1 MFRSI
6 WEDMKDML
14 KNGTMLTRLIVLN
27 IIVFVVLGVFIRYL
41 FAPVY
46 PTLLNYLALSSDIW
60 WNLKHPWV
68 FITHMFMHAGLYHIF
83 WNMLLYYWFGTIV
96 GDLVGDKK
104 ILPLFI
110 YGGLLGAV
118 IYLVSYAFILPGN
131 LAGHA
136 IGASAAVM
144 ATVIAAAVIAPDYKI
159 RLILI
164 GSVSIKYIAV
174 VLLII
179 DLIGTTG
186 MNNTGGHFAHLG
198 GALFGWFFASNL
210 KRGNDLSIGFNKFVD
225 RILQFFQGVSGTGK
239 SNLKVSHKTSDKTRR
254 TGQAKSKKEGD
265 MQARV
270 DKILDKINEKGYDQ
284 LTDEEKEFLF
294 IASKKQ
300 K

>member
-6 WEDMKDML
+6 WEDMKEML
-14 KNGTMLTRLIVLN
+14 RSGTMLTRLIVIN
-27 IIVFVVLGVFIRYL
+27 IIVFVVIGVFIQYL
-41 FAPVY
+41 FKPIY
-46 PTLLNYLALSSDIW
+46 PGVLDYLALSSDIV

-110 YGGLLGAV
+110 YGGLMGAV
-118 IYLVSYAFILPGN
+118 IYLISAAFILPQQ

-136 IGASAAVM
+136 LGASAAVM

-164 GSVSIKYIAV
+164 GPISIKYIAV
-174 VLLII
+174 ILLII

-186 MNNTGGHFAHLG
+186 MSNTGGHFAHLG

-210 KRGNDLSIGFNKFVD
+210 KRGNDLSIGFNKFMD
-225 RILQFFQGVSGTGK
+225 RILQLFQGSSAAGK
-239 SNLKVSHKTSDKTRR
+239 TRLKVSHKSRKKTKKTSSS
-254 TGQAKSKKEGD
+254 SKHEKD
-265 MQARV
+265 LQTRV
-270 DKILDKINEKGYDQ
+270 DEILDKINEKGYDQ
-284 LTDEEKEFLF
+284 LTEEEKEFLF

>member
-1 MFRSI
+1 
-6 WEDMKDML
+6 MKDML
-14 KNGTMLTRLIVLN
+14 RNGTMLTRLIVIN
-27 IIVFVVLGVFIRYL
+27 IIAFVVIGVFIRYL
-41 FAPVY
+41 FTPVY
-46 PTLLNYLALSSDIW
+46 PQLLDYLALSSDIL
-60 WNLKHPWV
+60 WNLRHPWV
-68 FITHMFMHAGLYHIF
+68 FITHMFLHAGFFHIF

-110 YGGLLGAV
+110 YGGLLGAAV
-118 IYLVSYAFILPGN
+118 YLVSYAFILPDH

-144 ATVIAAAVIAPDYKI
+144 ATVMAAAVIAPDYKI
-159 RLILI
+159 HLILI
-164 GSVSIKYIAV
+164 GPVSIKYVAV

-210 KRGNDLSIGFNKFVD
+210 KRGNDLSVGFNRFLD
-225 RILQFFQGVSGTGK
+225 RARLFISRILKGQPSR
-239 SNLKVSHKTSDKTRR
+239 LKVTHREKRKKDAPERPKTKSGMDKST
-254 TGQAKSKKEGD
+254 QD
-265 MQARV
+265 RV
-270 DKILDKINEKGYDQ
+270 DEILDKINEKGYEQ

-294 IASKKQ
+294 LASKKQ

>member
-6 WEDMKDML
+6 WDDMKGML
-14 KNGTMLTRLIVLN
+14 QHGTMLTRLIIIN
-27 IIVFVVLGVFIRYL
+27 IIVFVVIGVLIRYL
-41 FAPVY
+41 LAPVY
-46 PTLLNYLALSSDIW
+46 PVLLDYLALSSDTW
-60 WNLKHPWV
+60 WNIKHPWV
-68 FITHMFMHAGLYHIF
+68 FITHMFLHAGLYHIF

-118 IYLVSYAFILPGN
+118 IYLVSYAFFLPQQ
-131 LAGHA
+131 LDGHA
-136 IGASAAVM
+136 IGASAGVM

-164 GSVSIKYIAV
+164 GPISIKYIAV

-179 DLIGTTG
+179 DLIGTAG
-186 MNNTGGHFAHLG
+186 MDNTGGHFAHLG
-198 GALFGWFFASNL
+198 GALFGWFFVSNL
-210 KRGNDLSIGFNKFVD
+210 KRGNDLSIGFNNFVA
-225 RILQFFQGVSGTGK
+225 RIGRLFSGEK
-239 SNLKVSHKTSDKTRR
+239 SGRKSKLKISHKNKKAGSES
-254 TGQAKSKKEGD
+254 KSVSVKDSEL
-265 MQARV
+265 QARV
-270 DKILDKINEKGYDQ
+270 DEILDKINEKGYDQ
-284 LTDEEKEFLF
+284 LSEEEKEFLF

>member
-14 KNGTMLTRLIVLN
+14 RNGTMLNRLIVIN
-27 IIVFVVLGVFIRYL
+27 IIVFVVIGVFIQYL
-41 FAPVY
+41 FKPIY
-46 PTLLNYLALSSDIW
+46 PAVLDYLALSSDIV

-83 WNMLLYYWFGTIV
+83 WNLLLYYWFGTIV

-104 ILPLFI
+104 ILPIYI
-110 YGGLLGAV
+110 YGGLMGAV
-118 IYLVSYAFILPGN
+118 IYLITAAFIMPQQ

-136 IGASAAVM
+136 LGASAAVM

-164 GSVSIKYIAV
+164 GPISIKYIAV

-186 MNNTGGHFAHLG
+186 MSNTGGHFAHLG

-210 KRGNDLSIGFNKFVD
+210 KRGNDLSLGFNNFLD
-225 RILQFFQGVSGTGK
+225 RILHLFRGASGTGK
-239 SNLKVSHKTSDKTRR
+239 TRLKVSHKSRKKTKKEARSS
-254 TGQAKSKKEGD
+254 SKKEKE

-270 DKILDKINEKGYDQ
+270 DQILDKINEKGYEQ
-284 LTDEEKEFLF
+284 LTEEEKEFLF

>member
-6 WEDMKDML
+6 LDDIKDML
-14 KNGTMLTRLIVLN
+14 KNGTMLTRLIIIN
-27 IIVFVVLGVFIRYL
+27 IIVFVVLGVFVRYL
-41 FAPVY
+41 FPSIYAPA
-46 PTLLNYLALSSDIW
+46 LDYLALSSDLW
-60 WNLKHPWV
+60 WNVKHPWV
-68 FITHMFMHAGLYHIF
+68 FITHMFLHAGIYHIF
-83 WNMLLYYWFGTIV
+83 WNMLLYYWMGTIV

-110 YGGLLGAV
+110 YGGLTGAV
-118 IYLVSYAFILPGN
+118 IYMLSYAYILPDQ
-131 LAGHA
+131 LAGNA

-144 ATVIAAAVIAPDYKI
+144 ATVISAAVIAPDYKI

-164 GSVSIKYIAV
+164 GPISIKYIAV
-174 VLLII
+174 VLLVI
-179 DLIGTTG
+179 DMVGTAG

-225 RILQFFQGVSGTGK
+225 RLLDLFKGGSPGK
-239 SNLKVSHKTSDKTRR
+239 RSKLKVSHKSGHKKKPVDKKVVDD
-254 TGQAKSKKEGD
+254 G
-265 MQARV
+265 MQERV
-270 DKILDKINEKGYDQ
+270 DKILDKINDVGYEK
-284 LTDEEKEFLF
+284 LTEEEKEFLF

>member
-6 WEDMKDML
+6 WEDIKEML
-14 KNGTMLTRLIVLN
+14 RNGTMLTRLIIIN
-27 IIVFVVLGVFIRYL
+27 IIVFVLIGVLVRYL
-41 FAPVY
+41 LAPAY
-46 PTLLNYLALSSDIW
+46 PTILNYLALSSDVL

-68 FITHMFMHAGLYHIF
+68 FITHMFMHAGVYHIL

-96 GDLVGDKK
+96 GDLVGDRK
-104 ILPLFI
+104 ILPLYI

-118 IYLVSYAFILPGN
+118 IYLLSANLILPAHTGSQ
-131 LAGHA
+131 A

-144 ATVIAAAVIAPDYKI
+144 AAIIAATVISPDYKI

-164 GSVSIKYIAV
+164 GPVSIKYIAV

-186 MNNTGGHFAHLG
+186 MSNTGGHFAHLG

-210 KRGNDLSIGFNKFVD
+210 KKGNDLSAGFNRFLDQLKNIFSSS
-225 RILQFFQGVSGTGK
+225 LKKK
-239 SNLKVSHKTSDKTRR
+239 SSLKVSHKNKKRVPKIPKASDD
-254 TGQAKSKKEGD
+254 E
-265 MQARV
+265 MQKRV
-270 DKILDKINEKGYDQ
+270 DKILDKINEMGYDQ

>member
-6 WEDMKDML
+6 WDDMKEML
-14 KNGTMLTRLIVLN
+14 RSGTMVTRLIVIN
-27 IIVFVVLGVFIRYL
+27 IIAFVVIGVFIRYL
-41 FAPVY
+41 IAPVY
-46 PTLLNYLALSSDIW
+46 PTFLNYLALSSDIW

-68 FITHMFMHAGLYHIF
+68 FITHMFLHAGLYHIF
-83 WNMLLYYWFGTIV
+83 WNMLLYYWFGVIV

-118 IYLVSYAFILPGN
+118 IYLVSYAFILPDH

-144 ATVIAAAVIAPDYKI
+144 STVIAAAVIAPDYKI

-174 VLLII
+174 VLLVI

-210 KRGNDLSIGFNKFVD
+210 KRGNDLSVGFNRLLD
-225 RILQFFQGVSGTGK
+225 RIADFSKKIGPGNK
-239 SNLKVSHKTSDKTRR
+239 SKMKVTHKNVKKSKTRSEK
-254 TGQAKSKKEGD
+254 GNSGKD
-265 MQARV
+265 MQDRV

>member
-6 WEDMKDML
+6 LDDIKDML
-14 KNGTMLTRLIVLN
+14 KNGTMLTRLIIIN
-27 IIVFVVLGVFIRYL
+27 IIVFVVLGIFVRYL
-41 FAPVY
+41 FPSIYAPA
-46 PTLLNYLALSSDIW
+46 LDYLALSSDLW
-60 WNLKHPWV
+60 WNVKHPWV
-68 FITHMFMHAGLYHIF
+68 FITHMFLHAGVYHIF
-83 WNMLLYYWFGTIV
+83 WNMLLYYWMGTIV

-110 YGGLLGAV
+110 YGGLTGAV
-118 IYLVSYAFILPGN
+118 IYMISYAFILPDQ
-131 LAGHA
+131 LAGNA

-164 GSVSIKYIAV
+164 GPISIKYIAV
-174 VLLII
+174 VLLIF
-179 DLIGTTG
+179 DMVGTAG

-210 KRGNDLSIGFNKFVD
+210 KRGNDLSIGFNKFVARLMD
-225 RILQFFQGVSGTGK
+225 LFKGGSLGK
-239 SNLKVSHKTSDKTRR
+239 RSKLKVSHKSDHKK
-254 TGQAKSKKEGD
+254 KSVNKKVVEDG

-270 DKILDKINEKGYDQ
+270 DKILDKINKVGYEK
-284 LTDEEKEFLF
+284 LTEEEKEFLF

>member
-1 MFRSI
+1 MFKSI
-6 WEDMKDML
+6 WEDVKEML
-14 KNGTMLTRLIVLN
+14 RNGTMLTRLIVIN
-27 IIVFVVLGVFIRYL
+27 IIVFVVFGVFIQYL
-41 FAPVY
+41 FKPFY
-46 PTLLNYLALSSDIW
+46 PTVLDYLALSSDIV

-68 FITHMFMHAGLYHIF
+68 FITHMFMHAGIYHIF

-110 YGGLLGAV
+110 YGGLMGAV
-118 IYLVSYAFILPGN
+118 IYLISAAFILPGQ

-136 IGASAAVM
+136 LGASAAVM

-164 GSVSIKYIAV
+164 GPISIKYIAV

-186 MNNTGGHFAHLG
+186 MSNTGGHFAHLG
-198 GALFGWFFASNL
+198 GAFFGWFFASNL
-210 KRGNDLSIGFNKFVD
+210 KRGNDLSIGFNRFME
-225 RILQFFQGVSGTGK
+225 RILQVFSRAPGRGK
-239 SNLKVSHKTSDKTRR
+239 TRLKVSHKARKKT
-254 TGQAKSKKEGD
+254 KSSSLSSQKEKD

-270 DKILDKINEKGYDQ
+270 DQILDKINEKGYEQ
-284 LTDEEKEFLF
+284 LTEEEKEFLF